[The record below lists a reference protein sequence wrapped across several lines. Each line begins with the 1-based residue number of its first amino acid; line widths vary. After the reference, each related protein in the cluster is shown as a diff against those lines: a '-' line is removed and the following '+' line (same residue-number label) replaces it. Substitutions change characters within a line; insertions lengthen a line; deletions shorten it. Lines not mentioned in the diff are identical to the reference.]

1 MGANILDILNN
12 ATLAQAGTSEDYQ
25 DIILDF
31 SEIVVTKHNKYS
43 MGELEEMATGILMG
57 GLQQPLVVGMVDGA
71 YWLISGHRR
80 IAGIEILISEG
91 HEEFGNIPCRYKEMT
106 ETEFRIALLV
116 GNTFNRRMTDYDLMI
131 QAKEWKEVLTQARKE
146 GVIKLDKGKRVRDYV
161 AAIMGESAGKIGT
174 LEAINNQ
181 ATPEIKEQFQ
191 NGNMGITAAGAA
203 ATLPEEQQKEI
214 AAQVAAGQDIK
225 AEEIK
230 AIAEEEKGKK
240 KKTVEERQQEQ
251 NVSDTDTTEEEKAN
265 AAKLHV
271 LKMLGNYYTWMN
283 EEEKGILERI
293 LEDCKRRKREYALP
307 TD

>member
-12 ATLAQAGTSEDYQ
+12 ATLAQAGNSEEYQ
-25 DIILDF
+25 DITLDF

-43 MGELEEMATGILMG
+43 MSELQEMATGLLIG
-57 GLQQPLVVGMVDGA
+57 GLQQPLVIGRVDGA
-71 YWLISGHRR
+71 YWLVSGHRR
-80 IAGIEILISEG
+80 IAGIEILLSEG
-91 HEEFGNIPCRYKEMT
+91 HEEFRNIPCRCKDMSK
-106 ETEFRIALLV
+106 TEFRIALLV
-116 GNTFNRRMTDYDLMI
+116 GNTFNRRMTDYDLMV
-131 QAKEWKEVLTQARKE
+131 QAQEWKEVLTQARKD
-146 GVIKLDKGKRVRDYV
+146 GDLKLDKGERVRDYV
-161 AAIMGESAGKIGT
+161 AVVLGESAGKIGT

-181 ATPEIKEQFQ
+181 ATPEVKEQFQ
-191 NGNMGITAAGAA
+191 NGNMGITAAAAA

-230 AIAEEEKGKK
+230 AIAEEKKGKK
-240 KKTVEERQQEQ
+240 KKTVEEQQREQ

-307 TD
+307 MD